1 MRAEEDMNIYKKQ
14 IANVNLKWENFNVEF
29 EKIFEKFDYNNET
42 RISFSKA
49 TINNVVKL
57 LTNSSGAQNPQNGGY
72 DD

>member
-57 LTNSSGAQNPQNGGY
+57 LTNSSGAQNP
-72 DD
+72 